1 MKSLVLP
8 QPFQPD
14 EQEYQESMIFLA
26 VLPFVYLIFV
36 MVLLMIFYC
45 CVDFTTSHEG
55 DHKKSCCNWSA
66 SFYTVSRELF
76 LNSKNL
82 DSTDSSHAILIIFD
96 RKVVHS

>member
-45 CVDFTTSHEG
+45 CVDFTTSHDG
-55 DHKKSCCNWSA
+55 DQKKSCCNWSA

-76 LNSKNL
+76 LDSHNL
-82 DSTDSSHAILIIFD
+82 DSIDSSNTHHFQ
-96 RKVVHS
+96 